1 MLTKELLFSFRGR
14 IGRKTFWIWNVIY
27 YVSILGFGV
36 GISQLFPAVSHLLL
50 PIFLLVL
57 LIPDLAMT
65 TKRWHDRDKSIYW
78 LALNI
83 PLVFG
88 RLTTPMTSPI
98 SQEPATPQLF
108 IASISL
114 ICGVWILVE
123 CGFLKGTAGP
133 NKYGPDPIEGPRT

>member
-1 MLTKELLFSFRGR
+1 MLTKELLFSFQGR
-14 IGRKTFWIWNVIY
+14 VGRKTFWIWNVIY

-36 GISQLFPAVSHLLL
+36 GISKLLPAMYHLLL
-50 PIFLLVL
+50 PIFLLVM
-57 LIPDLAMT
+57 LIPDLAIT

-83 PLVFG
+83 PLVLG
-88 RLTTPMTSPI
+88 RLATPMTSPV
-98 SQEPATPQLF
+98 SQEPGTVQLF

-123 CGFLKGTAGP
+123 CGFLKGTTGP
-133 NKYGPDPIEGPRT
+133 NKYGPDPVESN